1 MAELISHNILL
12 SHVFRFLDV
21 QDMENNVL
29 QAIKSKNIANLHF
42 MVGWTKAT
50 VPSFI
55 KENKMFAI
63 AADLDPL
70 LLPELKRLGFKLHKD
85 LFYYAAEEGKSD
97 TLQWLEENG
106 CEWRE
111 WTLNTAIQE
120 HESLSLCKWLKQK
133 GRLWDEHTFF
143 CASGCSPGIR
153 KMELLQWLRENG
165 CPWDAQTY
173 SQAVMGDDMTTVK
186 WLRGNGCPWEE
197 QTFLGA
203 AIRENLDMMKWLK
216 LKNCPWDS
224 RTYEVIVEAGNREIL
239 DWLVENNC
247 PTEEDEYVDQFSWPI
262 ILFTRTR

>member
-85 LFYYAAEEGKSD
+85 LFYYATEQGKKSD

-133 GRLWDEHTFF
+133 GCSWDKHTFF
-143 CASGCSPGIR
+143 EASGCSPGIR
-153 KMELLQWLRENG
+153 KMELLQWLHDNS
-165 CPWDAQTY
+165 CPWDTQTY
-173 SQAVMGDDMTTVK
+173 SKAVMDNDMTTVK
-186 WLRGNGCPWEE
+186 WLRENGCPWEE

-203 AIRENLDMMKWLK
+203 AIRENLDMMKWLN
-216 LKNCPWDS
+216 LNNCPWDS

-247 PTEEDEYVDQFSWPI
+247 PTEEDDYEDEFF
-262 ILFTRTR
+262 LLNL